1 MDDTNRWESKVE
13 HSDRCTSDAGKTRSL
28 HEKRNQKVQRIGTAQ
43 MEERLLLIIIFVP
56 KGYLELRCYRQED
69 HRPSCENE
77 ERVLN
82 SFLDGWMNDGWMD
95 G

>member
-1 MDDTNRWESKVE
+1 
-13 HSDRCTSDAGKTRSL
+13 
-28 HEKRNQKVQRIGTAQ
+28 

-82 SFLDGWMNDGWMD
+82 SFP
-95 G
+95 